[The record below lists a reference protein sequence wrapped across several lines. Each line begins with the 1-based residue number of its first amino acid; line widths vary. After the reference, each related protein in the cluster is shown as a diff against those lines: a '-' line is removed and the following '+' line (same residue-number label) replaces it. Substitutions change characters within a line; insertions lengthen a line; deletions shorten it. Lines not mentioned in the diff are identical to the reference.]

1 MEENQELEQ
10 ELAMEDVL
18 KNYDFKK
25 IHTGEIIKGSVLK
38 VTNDE
43 VIVNINYFSDG
54 IINKDELSFES
65 DVNPFDVVKEGD
77 EISVKIISTDDGEG
91 NVVLSKKQ
99 ADEASIWDSVDDAKK
114 EGKTVVV
121 KVKSETKGGLIA
133 SYKGLRVFIPGSQ
146 AAARRIE
153 LNTLVGQELEVKI
166 TECDKVKKNIV
177 ASRRVIEE
185 AEIEAKKNELWS
197 GLTVGEKRE
206 GKVTRLAKFGAF
218 VDIGGVEG
226 LVHVSDL
233 SWKRVNNPEEVVSVG
248 DTVNV
253 FIQSVDREKNRLSLA
268 LKDVATNP
276 WTLIESKMKAGD
288 VVEAKVL
295 KFTTFGAFVE
305 VADGVEGLV
314 HLSEISDEN
323 IAKPSEV
330 LEIGQT
336 VKVKV
341 LSIDSANH
349 KMSLSIKDAVEKS
362 KEYLQYTDNEEE
374 STLGDLLKDKLSGV
388 KFE

>member
-1 MEENQELEQ
+1 MENNN
-10 ELAMEDVL
+10 ELAMGDVL
-18 KNYDFKK
+18 KDYDFKR
-25 IHTGEIIKGSVLK
+25 INSGEVIKGTVLK
-38 VTNDE
+38 ITNDE
-43 VIVNINYFSDG
+43 VIVNINYYSDG
-54 IINKDELSFES
+54 IISKEELSFEN
-65 DVNPFDVVKEGD
+65 DVNPFDVVNEGE
-77 EISVKIISTDDGEG
+77 EIFVKILSTDDGEG

-99 ADEASIWDSVDDAKK
+99 ADEAKLWNEVDDAKN
-114 EGKTVVV
+114 EGTLIVV

-146 AAARRIE
+146 AAGRKVE
-153 LNTLVGQELEVKI
+153 LSTLVGMELEVKV

-177 ASRRVIEE
+177 VSRRVIEE
-185 AEIEAKKNELWS
+185 AEMEVKKNNLWA

-226 LVHVSDL
+226 LIHISDL
-233 SWKRVNNPEEVVSVG
+233 SWKRVNDPEEVVSAG
-248 DTVNV
+248 DTVQV
-253 FIQSVDREKNRLSLA
+253 FIQSIDKEKNRLSLA

-276 WTLIESKMKAGD
+276 WTLVESKIKAGD
-288 VVEAKVL
+288 VVEAKVV
-295 KFTTFGAFVE
+295 KFMAFGAFVE

-314 HLSEISDEN
+314 HISEISDEN

-341 LSIDSANH
+341 LSIDAENH
-349 KMSLSIKDAVEKS
+349 KMSLSIKDASEKS
-362 KEYLQYTDNEEE
+362 KEYLQYNDNSDE
-374 STLGDLLKDKLSGV
+374 STLADLFKDKLSGM

>member
-153 LNTLVGQELEVKI
+153 LNTLVGQELEVKL

-276 WTLIESKMKAGD
+276 WTLVESKMKTGD
-288 VVEAKVL
+288 VVEGKVL

-341 LSIDSANH
+341 LSIDAANH